1 MIEDKATDISEASEA
16 PAAEDAAEDP
26 EASVGAESQEDAG
39 SGEEAGSAEEAAAG
53 AAPVVRSEGDILELI
68 KQENSWE
75 QILYDVVAIQDMDPW
90 NLDLLTLSRGF
101 ADYISGI
108 KELDFRIPAKW
119 VIIACMLLR
128 MKSDHIKI
136 LKMDKEAPDEYMD
149 LDELEELAEL
159 EEAEV
164 ERLELDPLEVIPK
177 RKPVRQVT
185 ITDLVSSLKKVIKAE
200 KRRELRLQKRKDKIK
215 ISSDDI
221 TRRIDNLYA
230 KIGDMLTTI
239 RQNEIKFSKLVGQW
253 KRGRVVDTF
262 LPLVHLDHE
271 KKVACRQDKIFEEI
285 FIKKRK
291 DLEVPKAS

>member
-1 MIEDKATDISEASEA
+1 
-16 PAAEDAAEDP
+16 
-26 EASVGAESQEDAG
+26 
-39 SGEEAGSAEEAAAG
+39 
-53 AAPVVRSEGDILELI
+53 
-68 KQENSWE
+68 
-75 QILYDVVAIQDMDPW
+75 
-90 NLDLLTLSRGF
+90 RGF
-101 ADYISGI
+101 AEYISGI

-119 VIIACMLLR
+119 VIIACILLR

-136 LKMDKEAPDEYMD
+136 LKMDKEADEFMD

-164 ERLELDPLEVIPK
+164 ERLELDPLEVIPR

-200 KRRELRLQKRKDKIK
+200 KRRELRLQNRKDKIK
-215 ISSDDI
+215 ISSEDI

-239 RQNEIKFSKLVGQW
+239 RENEIKFSKLVGQW
-253 KRGRVVDTF
+253 KRGKVVDTF

-271 KKVACRQDKIFEEI
+271 KKVACRQEKIFDEI
-285 FIKKRK
+285 FIKKRSER
-291 DLEVPKAS
+291 EVPRAS

>member
-1 MIEDKATDISEASEA
+1 MIADKETDISDA
-16 PAAEDAAEDP
+16 PVAEDM
-26 EASVGAESQEDAG
+26 QEDAEA
-39 SGEEAGSAEEAAAG
+39 GESAGSAQEAAGSRDAAAG
-53 AAPVVRSEGDILELI
+53 NGIPAVKSEDDILELI

-75 QILYDVVAIQDMDPW
+75 QILYDVVAIQNMDPW
-90 NLDLLTLSRGF
+90 NLDIMSLSKGF

-136 LKMDKEAPDEYMD
+136 LKMDEDAEEFTD
-149 LDELEELAEL
+149 LDELEELAEI

-185 ITDLVSSLKKVIKAE
+185 ITELVSSLKKVIKAE
-200 KRRELRLQKRKDKIK
+200 KRREFKLQKRKDNIK

-221 TRRIDNLYA
+221 TRRIDNLYS

-239 RQNEIKFSKLVGQW
+239 KESEVKFSKLVGQW
-253 KRGRVVDTF
+253 KRGKVVDTF

-285 FIKKRK
+285 FIKKRNK
-291 DLEVPKAS
+291 GEVPKAS

>member
-1 MIEDKATDISEASEA
+1 MIGDKEADISEA
-16 PAAEDAAEDP
+16 PAAEDIKEGLEEGDSECSP
-26 EASVGAESQEDAG
+26 ESPESET
-39 SGEEAGSAEEAAAG
+39 AAANV
-53 AAPVVRSEGDILELI
+53 APVVKSEGDILKLI

-75 QILYDVVAIQDMDPW
+75 QILYDVVAIQNMDPW
-90 NLDLLTLSRGF
+90 NLDILLLSRGF

-119 VIIACMLLR
+119 VIIACILLR

-136 LKMDKEAPDEYMD
+136 LKMDEDADEFMD

-164 ERLELDPLEVIPK
+164 ERLDLDPLEAVPR

-185 ITDLVSSLKKVIKAE
+185 ITELVSSLKKVIKAE
-200 KRRELRLQKRKDKIK
+200 KRRELRIQKRKDRIK

-221 TRRIDNLYA
+221 TRRIDNLYS

-239 RQNEIKFSKLVGQW
+239 RENEVKFSKLVGHW
-253 KRGRVVDTF
+253 ERGKVVDTF

-271 KKVACRQDKIFEEI
+271 KKVACRQERIFEEI

-291 DLEVPKAS
+291 EGEIPKAS

>member
-1 MIEDKATDISEASEA
+1 MIEDKGKDISEA
-16 PAAEDAAEDP
+16 PAAGGIAED
-26 EASVGAESQEDAG
+26 
-39 SGEEAGSAEEAAAG
+39 AEEAAAIPTT
-53 AAPVVRSEGDILELI
+53 PVVKSEGDILELI

-75 QILYDVVAIQDMDPW
+75 QILYDVVAIQNMDPW
-90 NLDLLTLSRGF
+90 NLDIMLLSKGF

-119 VIIACMLLR
+119 VIIACILLR

-136 LKMDKEAPDEYMD
+136 LKMDEDPDEYMD
-149 LDELEELAEL
+149 LDELEELAEI

-164 ERLELDPLEVIPK
+164 ERLELDPLEAVPK

-185 ITDLVSSLKKVIKAE
+185 ITELVSSLKKVIKAE
-200 KRRELRLQKRKDKIK
+200 KRRELRIQKRKDKVK

-221 TRRIDNLYA
+221 TRRIDNLYS

-239 RQNEIKFSKLVGQW
+239 RENEVKFSKLVGQW
-253 KRGRVVDTF
+253 KRGKVVDTF

-291 DLEVPKAS
+291 GGKIPKAS